1 MTFAP
6 RAIMTESS
14 TVEEANVV
22 AMDLP
27 VPTRSSPGAASVCF
41 ALSLIAAPSAH
52 AGMWMLVY
60 AEGSRPARSA
70 YYAAF
75 DDVQSRT
82 SPDEFLAEL
91 QRTGDP
97 VKAEAATRISQI
109 RVNQIHESASG
120 PWLTMYTLEFRCGS
134 QQMRMTGRENHYR
147 QNGRV
152 EPVAGHEWQ
161 PLSAPWHAQSW
172 LVACDESRWKSALE
186 SDRRR
191 GEGQDALNQ
200 LGLVVVGDHVL
211 PMGLNDLTF
220 ATLWRDGSEPEF
232 TTDKSPAELQRRRDE
247 AIARGNALREDLQ
260 ETEQGLRRGIA
271 SAQAEAAFMA
281 DIDRNFAAK
290 SYPLPF
296 QDLVRG
302 MKGWT
307 EQEII
312 DVWGYPDDERMA
324 GGHRMWVYFT
334 RKDERV
340 ANVVS
345 KHGHVEVTGDLREC
359 ALMFIL
365 QEGGDTPGGRL
376 FDYQMDGSNCTVATM
391 TRRVP

>member
-1 MTFAP
+1 MS
-6 RAIMTESS
+6 ESS
-14 TVEEANVV
+14 TAQVAKVV
-22 AMDLP
+22 AIPPSASPRSQTGP
-27 VPTRSSPGAASVCF
+27 VSTCLL
-41 ALSLIAAPSAH
+41 LSLMAAPSAH

-60 AEGSRPARSA
+60 ADGSRPARSA

-97 VKAEAATRISQI
+97 VKAEVATRINQI

-120 PWLTMYTLEFRCGS
+120 PWLTRYTLEFRCGS

-152 EPVAGHEWQ
+152 EPAAGHEWQ

-172 LVACDESRWKSALE
+172 LLACDESRWKSALE

-191 GEGQDALNQ
+191 GQGQDALNQ

-260 ETEQGLRRGIA
+260 ETEQGLRRDIA
-271 SAQAEAAFMA
+271 AAQAEDAFMS
-281 DIDRNFAAK
+281 DVDRNFAAK

-296 QDLVRG
+296 QDLVRS

-312 DVWGYPDDERMA
+312 DAWGYPDDERMA
-324 GGHRMWVYFT
+324 GGHRMWVYYT

-345 KHGHVEVTGDLREC
+345 KHGHVAVTGDLREC

-365 QEGGDTPGGRL
+365 REGGDKPGGRL
-376 FDYQMDGSNCTVATM
+376 FDYQMDGSSCTVATM
-391 TRRVP
+391 TRAVP